1 MLSAGGEAR
10 ISECK
15 NTGAQALDLNAG
27 VGDFGIYHNECGGWV
42 GRAVVGFRRQHQF
55 ILSIMTILILLSGDY
70 RFKSLRIL
78 WSLTHLMAA
87 HQNRST

>member
-27 VGDFGIYHNECGGWV
+27 VGDFGIYHNECGGRV
-42 GRAVVGFRRQHQF
+42 GRVVVGGLGAAPVYFKYYDNINTTVRRLQ
-55 ILSIMTILILLSGDY
+55 L
-70 RFKSLRIL
+70 
-78 WSLTHLMAA
+78 
-87 HQNRST
+87 